1 MSLKGVSPVRVLAV
15 VLYAQRTLGNS
26 SGQAPFASSSLVLI
40 ILSSVRFVTS
50 VCPFAWGCP
59 SDENWFLMPNP
70 EQKSLKAW
78 LSNYRPLSEIIVS
91 GIPNLQIIF
100 FQTKLWILDSGIV
113 ARASA
118 LTHLVKQS
126 IAISKNFNWPLP

>member
-15 VLYAQRTLGNS
+15 VLYAQRTLDSS

-40 ILSSVRFVTS
+40 ILSSVQFVTS
-50 VCPFAWGCP
+50 VCPFTWGCP
-59 SDENWFLMPNP
+59 GDENRFLMPRP

-78 LSNYRPLSEIIVS
+78 LLNCHPLSKIIIS

-100 FQTKLWILDSGIV
+100 FQTKLWILASVIV
-113 ARASA
+113 DNASA
-118 LTHLVKQS
+118 STHLVKQS
-126 IAISKNFNWPLP
+126 IVTSKNFTWPLP